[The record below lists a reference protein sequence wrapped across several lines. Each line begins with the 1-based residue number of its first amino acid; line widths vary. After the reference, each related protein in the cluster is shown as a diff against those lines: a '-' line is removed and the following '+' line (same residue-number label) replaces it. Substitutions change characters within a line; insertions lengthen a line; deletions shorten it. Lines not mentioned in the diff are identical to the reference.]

1 MNNIARAVTFALGL
15 AFVFAPGLTDPAF
28 AQENPAQGTA
38 PAQGAAKARPFPPPP
53 KIAPPAPGS
62 FPSYGAAP
70 LGNMDTSK
78 PPQPEN
84 ACMTTFLQLRHK
96 TEERGQ
102 ALQALQ
108 ALSAD
113 PQRRP
118 TPEQGCTAY
127 TSLVQAMSDLLK
139 FVEGNAAKCGIP
151 AEVAPD
157 VKALYERS
165 EAARVRICDVA
176 QGSGSLFPK
185 P

>member
-1 MNNIARAVTFALGL
+1 MNNVTRAATLALGL
-15 AFVFAPGLTDPAF
+15 AFALALNPGLTDPAL
-28 AQENPAQGTA
+28 AQGTA
-38 PAQGAAKARPFPPPP
+38 TPQPYPPPPP

-70 LGNMDTSK
+70 LGDMDTSK
-78 PPQPEN
+78 PPQHEN
-84 ACMTTFLQLRHK
+84 ACMQIFLQLRHK

-102 ALQALQ
+102 ALEALQ

-113 PQRRP
+113 PAHRP

-127 TSLVQAMSDLLK
+127 TSLAQAMSELLK
-139 FVEGNAAKCGIP
+139 FVEGNGEKCKIP
-151 AEVAPD
+151 AEVGPD

-165 EAARVRICDVA
+165 EAARVRICGLA
-176 QGSGSLFPK
+176 RGTGSHFPK